1 MRKWKFSAWVHRLK
15 VLPNTRRG
23 LASGLC
29 SIICLGIVLVIFL
42 VSESLEI
49 QFPKK
54 WLILT
59 AVGAKGLATAIFFIW
74 ARAAVKFAAQK

>member
-1 MRKWKFSAWVHRLK
+1 MEKWKFSAWSHRLK

-29 SIICLGIVLVIFL
+29 SAVCLGIVLIIFL

-49 QFPKK
+49 QFQRK
-54 WLILT
+54 WLIFA
-59 AVGAKGLATAIFFIW
+59 AVGAEGLATAIFFIW
-74 ARAAVKFAAQK
+74 AKAALKFAPKK